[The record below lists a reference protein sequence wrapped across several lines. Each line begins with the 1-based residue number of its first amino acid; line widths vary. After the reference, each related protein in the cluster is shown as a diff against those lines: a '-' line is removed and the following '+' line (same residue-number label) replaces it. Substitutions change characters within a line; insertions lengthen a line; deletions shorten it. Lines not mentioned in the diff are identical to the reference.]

1 MKLKKSEVII
11 VGGGG
16 HALTLWDILASH
28 NLFVPL
34 GYTDE
39 NKSSLQ
45 KLNAKYLGFDSE
57 VGHLASIGVQF
68 VLVSVKLKHPICE
81 LMLQKLQQP
90 RFFITNRGLT
100 PCIC

>member
-1 MKLKKSEVII
+1 MKSEVII

-39 NKSSLQ
+39 NKSL
-45 KLNAKYLGFDSE
+45 LAKIE
-57 VGHLASIGVQF
+57 
-68 VLVSVKLKHPICE
+68 CE
-81 LMLQKLQQP
+81 I
-90 RFFITNRGLT
+90 FGL
-100 PCIC
+100 